1 MKQNVSIYWIRQDL
15 RLNDNPALTASVKIG
30 SIIPIYILDDENPK
44 EHKIGSSSKIWL
56 HYSLQK
62 LKKQFDN
69 KLIFSKGNP
78 EVILTELCQSE
89 SISNIFWN
97 RVYEPWSISRDKKIK
112 ENMKK
117 EGVEINTFNG
127 SLLWEP
133 WQVLKNDGTPY
144 RVFTPYYRRGCLNA
158 NKPRRPLEKPRKIDY
173 FEVKNF
179 KCLTIDQLNLLPK
192 HAWKEKI
199 IETWNIGEKAANKRL
214 DEFVESEFNDYKE
227 GRNFP
232 SKKNVSRLSP
242 HLHWGE
248 ISPNTVWF
256 KVWDLNQLGI
266 KHQQDTDTFLS
277 EIGWRE
283 FSNYLLYYFP
293 ELPRKNLQKKFDN
306 FSWDNNPLFL
316 KAWQKGQTGY
326 PIIDAGMRE
335 LWSTGYMHNRL
346 RMIVG
351 SFLVKNLLLH
361 WHEGEKWFW
370 DCLVDANLASNS
382 SGWQWIAGCGADAAP
397 YFRIFNPI
405 TQGLKFD
412 ADGDYV
418 RKFVPEISLL
428 PNKFLFNPWEA
439 PDNILKKA
447 NVKLGENYPKPIVD
461 IKTSRQKALSAF
473 AKLKSS

>member
-15 RLNDNPALTASVKIG
+15 RLSDNPALTASVKNG
-30 SIIPIYILDDENPK
+30 SIIPIYILDDKNPK

-62 LKKQFDN
+62 LQKQFDN

-158 NKPRRPLEKPRKIDY
+158 NEPRRPLEKPRKIDY

-214 DEFVESEFNDYKE
+214 DEFVESELNDYKE

-277 EIGWRE
+277 EMGWRE

-439 PDNILKKA
+439 PDEILEKA
-447 NVKLGENYPKPIVD
+447 NVKLGESYPKPIVD
-461 IKTSRQKALSAF
+461 IKASRQKALSAF
-473 AKLKSS
+473 AELKSS

>member
-1 MKQNVSIYWIRQDL
+1 MRQDL
-15 RLNDNPALTASVKIG
+15 RLNDNPALTASVKNG
-30 SIIPIYILDDENPK
+30 SIIPIYILDDKNPK

-89 SISNIFWN
+89 SINNIFWN
-97 RVYEPWSISRDKKIK
+97 RVYEPWGISRDKKIK

-214 DEFVESEFNDYKE
+214 DEFVESELNDYKE

-232 SKKNVSRLSP
+232 SKKMCLDYRLIYIGVKS
-242 HLHWGE
+242 
-248 ISPNTVWF
+248 
-256 KVWDLNQLGI
+256 
-266 KHQQDTDTFLS
+266 HQIQ
-277 EIGWRE
+277 
-283 FSNYLLYYFP
+283 Y
-293 ELPRKNLQKKFDN
+293 
-306 FSWDNNPLFL
+306 
-316 KAWQKGQTGY
+316 
-326 PIIDAGMRE
+326 
-335 LWSTGYMHNRL
+335 
-346 RMIVG
+346 
-351 SFLVKNLLLH
+351 
-361 WHEGEKWFW
+361 
-370 DCLVDANLASNS
+370 
-382 SGWQWIAGCGADAAP
+382 
-397 YFRIFNPI
+397 
-405 TQGLKFD
+405 GLKF
-412 ADGDYV
+412 G
-418 RKFVPEISLL
+418 I
-428 PNKFLFNPWEA
+428 
-439 PDNILKKA
+439 
-447 NVKLGENYPKPIVD
+447 
-461 IKTSRQKALSAF
+461 
-473 AKLKSS
+473 

>member
-1 MKQNVSIYWIRQDL
+1 MKEEVSIYWIRQDL
-15 RLNDNPALTASVKIG
+15 RLSDNPALCASVESG
-30 SIIPIYILDDENPK
+30 SIIPIYILDKINP
-44 EHKIGSSSKIWL
+44 EDHKIGSASKIWL
-56 HYSLQK
+56 HFSLNE
-62 LKKQFDN
+62 LNKQFSD
-69 KLIFSKGNP
+69 KLIFAKGDPKQILNCLCKSETVSK
-78 EVILTELCQSE
+78 
-89 SISNIFWN
+89 IFWN

-112 ENMKK
+112 ENIKK
-117 EGVEINTFNG
+117 KGVQVNTFNG

-133 WQVLKNDGTPY
+133 WDVLKNDRTPY

-158 NKPRRPLEKPRKIDY
+158 SEPRRPLKKPDNINY
-173 FEVKNF
+173 HEIKNF
-179 KCLTIDQLNLLPK
+179 KSLHIDQLNLLPT
-192 HAWKEKI
+192 HSWKEKI
-199 IETWNIGEKAANKRL
+199 FKSWNIGEKAAIKRL
-214 DEFVESEFNDYKE
+214 NEFIETEIDDYKE

-232 SKKNVSRLSP
+232 FKKNVSRLSP

-256 KVWDLNQLGI
+256 KAWDLNKLGV

-277 EIGWRE
+277 EMGWRE
-283 FSNYLLYYFP
+283 FSNYLLFYFP
-293 ELPRKNLQKKFDN
+293 ELPKKNLQKKFDN
-306 FSWDNNPLFL
+306 FSWDKNPLFL

-370 DCLVDANLASNS
+370 DCLVDADLASNS

-412 ADGDYV
+412 PNGDYV
-418 RKFVPEISLL
+418 RKFVPELSLL
-428 PNKFLFNPWEA
+428 PNKYLFNPWEA
-439 PDNILKKA
+439 PKDILENA
-447 NVKLGENYPKPIVD
+447 NLKLGQNYPKPIVE
-461 IKTSRQKALSAF
+461 IKESRQKALSAF
-473 AKLKSS
+473 AKLKLA

>member
-15 RLNDNPALTASVKIG
+15 RLSDNPALTASVKNG
-30 SIIPIYILDDENPK
+30 SIIPIYILDDKNPK

-62 LKKQFDN
+62 LQKQFDN

-117 EGVEINTFNG
+117 EGVKINTFNG

-158 NKPRRPLEKPRKIDY
+158 NEPRRPIEKPREINY

-179 KCLTIDQLNLLPK
+179 KSLTIDQLNLLPK
-192 HAWKEKI
+192 YAWKEKI
-199 IETWNIGEKAANKRL
+199 IETWNIGEKEANKRL
-214 DEFVESEFNDYKE
+214 NEFVESELNNYKE

-277 EIGWRE
+277 EMGWRE

-439 PDNILKKA
+439 PDEILEKA
-447 NVKLGENYPKPIVD
+447 NVKLGESYPKPIVD
-461 IKTSRQKALSAF
+461 IKASRQKALSAF
-473 AKLKSS
+473 AELKSS

>member
-15 RLNDNPALTASVKIG
+15 RLSDNPALTASVKNG
-30 SIIPIYILDDENPK
+30 SIIPIYILDDKNPK

-62 LKKQFDN
+62 LQKQFDN
-69 KLIFSKGNP
+69 KLIFSIGNP

-89 SISNIFWN
+89 SINNIFWN
-97 RVYEPWSISRDKKIK
+97 RVYEPWGISRDKKIK

-158 NKPRRPLEKPRKIDY
+158 NEPRRPLEKPRKIDY

-199 IETWNIGEKAANKRL
+199 IETWNIGEKAAKKRL
-214 DEFVESEFNDYKE
+214 DEFVESELNDYKE

-266 KHQQDTDTFLS
+266 QHQQDTDTFLS
-277 EIGWRE
+277 EMGWRE

-439 PDNILKKA
+439 PDEILEKA
-447 NVKLGENYPKPIVD
+447 NVKLGESYPKPIVD
-461 IKTSRQKALSAF
+461 IKASRQKALSAF
-473 AKLKSS
+473 AELKSF

>member
-15 RLNDNPALTASVKIG
+15 RLSDNPALTASVKNG
-30 SIIPIYILDDENPK
+30 SIIPIYILDDKNPK

-62 LKKQFDN
+62 LQKQFDN
-69 KLIFSKGNP
+69 KLIFSIGNP
-78 EVILTELCQSE
+78 EVILTELCKSE
-89 SISNIFWN
+89 SINNIFWN
-97 RVYEPWSISRDKKIK
+97 RVYEPWGISRDKKIK

-117 EGVEINTFNG
+117 EGVKINTFNG

-158 NKPRRPLEKPRKIDY
+158 NEPRRPLEKPRKINY

-179 KCLTIDQLNLLPK
+179 KSLTIDQLNLLPK
-192 HAWKEKI
+192 YAWKEKI
-199 IETWNIGEKAANKRL
+199 IETWNIGEKEANKRL
-214 DEFVESEFNDYKE
+214 NEFVESELNNYKE

-277 EIGWRE
+277 EMGWRE

-439 PDNILKKA
+439 PDEILEKA
-447 NVKLGENYPKPIVD
+447 NVKLGESYPKPIVD
-461 IKTSRQKALSAF
+461 IKASRQKALSAF
-473 AKLKSS
+473 AELKSS

>member
-15 RLNDNPALTASVKIG
+15 RLSDNPALTASVKNG
-30 SIIPIYILDDENPK
+30 SIIPIYILDDKNPK

-214 DEFVESEFNDYKE
+214 DEFVESELNDYKE

-266 KHQQDTDTFLS
+266 QHQQDTDTFLS
-277 EIGWRE
+277 EMGWRE

-439 PDNILKKA
+439 PDDILKKA